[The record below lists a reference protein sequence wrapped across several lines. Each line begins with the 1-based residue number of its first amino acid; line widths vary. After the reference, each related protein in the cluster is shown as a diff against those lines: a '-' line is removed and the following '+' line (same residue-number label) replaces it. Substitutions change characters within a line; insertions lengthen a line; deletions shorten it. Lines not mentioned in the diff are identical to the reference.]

1 MSDDIYEEHT
11 GQHQNC
17 PTCFSIKCR
26 TMNFQGPG
34 AGDRRRSEKERSRD
48 MREYQTLRRQGY
60 QPRNIF
66 GSAEVAAQAGST
78 FEVEHHVV
86 MAPGIRKEMNAMI
99 EEGNAITRGEA

>member
-11 GQHQNC
+11 GQHTGC
-17 PTCFSIKCR
+17 GPCFAIKCR
-26 TMNFQGPG
+26 SMNFQGPG

>member
-1 MSDDIYEEHT
+1 
-11 GQHQNC
+11 
-17 PTCFSIKCR
+17 
-26 TMNFQGPG
+26 
-34 AGDRRRSEKERSRD
+34 

-86 MAPGIRKEMNAMI
+86 MAPDIRKEMNAMI

>member
-1 MSDDIYEEHT
+1 MGSKFLISFIFFQNLLSPDLDIFI
-11 GQHQNC
+11 N
-17 PTCFSIKCR
+17 
-26 TMNFQGPG
+26 
-34 AGDRRRSEKERSRD
+34 
-48 MREYQTLRRQGY
+48 

-78 FEVEHHVV
+78 FEIEHHVV